1 MLDTSFHQGAGL
13 HSFTPQSELRVLAV
27 ASQEQAESGLE
38 METLWQLCASLQRLG
53 YPVVVLDGTAYE
65 TEASPGLHHL
75 LRQAPWNEGASL
87 EADGNVSS
95 LAVLPAAKGLSELV
109 RIANATYAP
118 PLQGLLPYFRAY
130 GLLVLHAPASVLGT
144 LLTHTATTPLVVMPK
159 GAAGVL
165 TSYKHLKQIAQ
176 HSGLPC
182 TVAAVLQGNGAP
194 ERSKAQ
200 GALRTLQ
207 QCADRHLGGRMHTTT
222 LSVDNG
228 QDIQRLALQL
238 LENAG
243 TIGGSLSAMPTHN
256 LTGLP
261 SHGVGSHCSDVY
273 RQRPARP

>member
-95 LAVLPAAKGLSELV
+95 LAVLPAAKGFSELV
-109 RIANATYAP
+109 RIAHATYAP

-130 GLLVLHAPASVLGT
+130 GLLVLHAPASVLGP
-144 LLTHTATTPLVVMPK
+144 LHTHTAPTPLVVMPK

-243 TIGGSLSAMPTHN
+243 TINGPLGTLSSGSLKGFSELSAQPVR
-256 LTGLP
+256 
-261 SHGVGSHCSDVY
+261 SH
-273 RQRPARP
+273 

>member
-109 RIANATYAP
+109 RIAHATYAP

-130 GLLVLHAPASVLGT
+130 GLLVLHAHGHNAPGRDAKGCRRRAHQLQTPQADRTALGFAMHRGCGT
-144 LLTHTATTPLVVMPK
+144 AGQRSAGTQQSTGCTAHLAAMRRPSPGRADAHHHTICRQWSGYT
-159 GAAGVL
+159 AAGL
-165 TSYKHLKQIAQ
+165 ATAGKRGHHWRIAVCNAHPQ
-176 HSGLPC
+176 PD
-182 TVAAVLQGNGAP
+182 
-194 ERSKAQ
+194 
-200 GALRTLQ
+200 RT
-207 QCADRHLGGRMHTTT
+207 AF
-222 LSVDNG
+222 
-228 QDIQRLALQL
+228 AW
-238 LENAG
+238 
-243 TIGGSLSAMPTHN
+243 
-256 LTGLP
+256 
-261 SHGVGSHCSDVY
+261 CSE
-273 RQRPARP
+273 PLI

>member
-27 ASQEQAESGLE
+27 ASQGQAQSGL
-38 METLWQLCASLQRLG
+38 ETLWQLCASLQRLG

-75 LRQAPWNEGASL
+75 LRQAPWHEGASL
-87 EADGNVSS
+87 DLGAMASS
-95 LAVLPAAKGLSELV
+95 LAVLPAARGLPELA
-109 RIANATYAP
+109 RIAQAGDAA

-130 GLLVLHAPASVLGT
+130 GLLVLHAPASMLGP
-144 LLTHTATTPLVVMPK
+144 LLTHTATTPLVVMPP

-165 TSYKHLKQIAQ
+165 TSYQTLKQIVL
-176 HSGLPC
+176 HTGLPC
-182 TVAAVLQGNGAP
+182 TVAAVLQENSAP
-194 ERSKAQ
+194 ERRKAA

-207 QCADRHLGGRMHTTT
+207 QCADRHLGGRMRTTT
-222 LSVDNG
+222 LFAHSG
-228 QDIQRLALQL
+228 QDVQRLALQL

-243 TIGGSLSAMPTHN
+243 TISGTMSAMPTHN

-261 SHGVGSHCSDVY
+261 SHGVRSH
-273 RQRPARP
+273 

>member
-109 RIANATYAP
+109 RIAHATYAP

-130 GLLVLHAPASVLGT
+130 GLLVLHAPASVLGP

-165 TSYKHLKQIAQ
+165 TSYKHLKLIAQ

-261 SHGVGSHCSDVY
+261 SHGVRSH
-273 RQRPARP
+273 

>member
-1 MLDTSFHQGAGL
+1 M
-13 HSFTPQSELRVLAV
+13 P
-27 ASQEQAESGLE
+27 
-38 METLWQLCASLQRLG
+38 
-53 YPVVVLDGTAYE
+53 
-65 TEASPGLHHL
+65 SPGLHHL

-95 LAVLPAAKGLSELV
+95 LAVLPAAKGFSELV
-109 RIANATYAP
+109 RIAHATYAP

-130 GLLVLHAPASVLGT
+130 GLLVLHAPASVLGP

-243 TIGGSLSAMPTHN
+243 TINGPLGTLSSGSLKGFSELSAQPVR
-256 LTGLP
+256 
-261 SHGVGSHCSDVY
+261 SH
-273 RQRPARP
+273 